1 MKSFARQ
8 VKDSGYNYRG
18 IIQFIPYMV
27 TKPLCSL
34 NPFSRDFRQQCVSG
48 LAKAQLGDAASG
60 DKKAWFCSEF
70 VSEAFVRA
78 GHPLTLAQAAWIS
91 PSDLL
96 HMREG
101 DVATFKPETQL
112 QYVGHLKLGVY
123 LQAGKLV
130 GLNKPKDGAE

>member
-1 MKSFARQ
+1 MAWLKRSWAMRQAATRKRGFAR
-8 VKDSGYNYRG
+8 
-18 IIQFIPYMV
+18 
-27 TKPLCSL
+27 SL
-34 NPFSRDFRQQCVSG
+34 SR
-48 LAKAQLGDAASG
+48 
-60 DKKAWFCSEF
+60 
-70 VSEAFVRA
+70 EAFVRA

-101 DVATFKPETQL
+101 DVATFKPETQF

>member
-48 LAKAQLGDAASG
+48 LG
-60 DKKAWFCSEF
+60 
-70 VSEAFVRA
+70 
-78 GHPLTLAQAAWIS
+78 
-91 PSDLL
+91 
-96 HMREG
+96 
-101 DVATFKPETQL
+101 
-112 QYVGHLKLGVY
+112 
-123 LQAGKLV
+123 
-130 GLNKPKDGAE
+130 